1 MQARKT
7 YLAAAL
13 GCLALASAAAQ
24 ASLGVSLHDRR
35 IYQPGSEILVRVT
48 IRNDGAGTY
57 RFKLAEDRRHSVS
70 FELRSLSNRAAAA
83 SDSWKRAMA
92 SSSPVFYREIALR
105 PGEEYSF
112 VEDLRD
118 YLEVAEPG
126 PYVLHGRFW
135 PELISPSAVG
145 ASAPGAAGA
154 TPGAAVVSPALSI
167 SIRPGSPTPAA
178 AQLFRAD
185 DFSVLRPER
194 VAPDEVVGRTIRARQ
209 RGLWNEFFLYLDLE
223 RLLKANP
230 EKRRA
235 YDRESDDGR
244 RRMLESYRAE
254 LMASTVDD
262 DIVVVP
268 SSFEIVETRYRPANG
283 TVVAML
289 RFAYDGFSL
298 LKQYTYEL
306 EKRND
311 IWYIVSYTVLN
322 KGSE

>member
-48 IRNDGAGTY
+48 VRNDGAGTY

-70 FELRSLSNRAAAA
+70 FELRSLSNRAAEA

-92 SSSPVFYREIALR
+92 SSAPVFYREIALH

-118 YLEVAEPG
+118 YIELAEPG
-126 PYVLHGRFW
+126 PYVLQARFW
-135 PELISPSAVG
+135 PELHA
-145 ASAPGAAGA
+145 AP
-154 TPGAAVVSPALSI
+154 AAVPPGGSASPAALVSPALSL
-167 SIRPGSPTPAA
+167 SVRPGSPTPAA
-178 AQLFRAD
+178 AQLFKAD
-185 DFSVLRPER
+185 ELSVLRPER
-194 VAPDEVVGRTIRARQ
+194 IAPDEVVTRTVRARQ

-254 LMASTVDD
+254 LMASTVDS

-268 SSFEIVETRYRPANG
+268 SSFEIVETRYRPGNG

>member
-7 YLAAAL
+7 YLAAVI

-70 FELRSLSNRAAAA
+70 FELRSLSNRAASA

-92 SSSPVFYREIALR
+92 SSSPVFYRELALR

-118 YLEVAEPG
+118 YIELVEPG
-126 PYVLHGRFW
+126 PYLLHARFW
-135 PELISPSAVG
+135 PELLSS
-145 ASAPGAAGA
+145 SAAGQPPA
-154 TPGAAVVSPALSI
+154 VQAQVAVVSPPLSI
-167 SIRPGSPTPAA
+167 SVRPGSPTPAA

-185 DFSVLRPER
+185 DLSVLRPER
-194 VAPDEVVGRTIRARQ
+194 IAPDEVVARTVRARQ

-254 LMASTVDD
+254 LMASTVDN

>member
-7 YLAAAL
+7 YLAAVL

-126 PYVLHGRFW
+126 PYLLHARFW
-135 PELISPSAVG
+135 PELFSAAAGG
-145 ASAPGAAGA
+145 AGAALA
-154 TPGAAVVSPALSI
+154 TSVAAVASPALSI

-185 DFSVLRPER
+185 DLSVLRPER
-194 VAPDEVVGRTIRARQ
+194 IAPDEVVTRTIRARQ

-254 LMASTVDD
+254 LMASTVDN

-268 SSFEIVETRYRPANG
+268 SSFEIVETRYRPAAG